1 MSEITAEFVR
11 GWAARACQVD
21 TSMNELV
28 MTSSDGPL
36 LKDIAIFLRTSRI
49 ACTVSPLGDRYRLR
63 IRGLEPLKKWREVVG
78 FTDIARSQKIDLII
92 TSLEP
97 KGNG

>member
-21 TSMNELV
+21 TSMNELA
-28 MTSSDGPL
+28 MTSGNGSL
-36 LKDIAIFLRTSRI
+36 LEDIAIFLRVCRI

-63 IRGLEPLKKWREVVG
+63 IRGVEPLKRWRDVVG
-78 FTDIARSQKIDLII
+78 FKDITRSQKVDFII
-92 TSLEP
+92 ASLES